1 MGIKVFDHREV
12 PLEPVEME
20 GCSGV
25 KVRWLLRTEHGAEH
39 IWMRIF
45 EVEPGGYTPY
55 HRHPW
60 EHEVFVLEGEGV
72 VVGEGGRELP
82 IRPGT
87 VVFVAPNEPH
97 QFRNTGQGGLR
108 FICLVPAHE

>member
-1 MGIKVFDHREV
+1 MKVFHYLDV
-12 PLEPVEME
+12 PLEPVEAE

-25 KVRWLLRTEHGAEH
+25 KVRWLLRTEDGAENF
-39 IWMRIF
+39 WMRVF
-45 EVEPGGYTPY
+45 ELEPGGYTPY
-55 HRHPW
+55 HEHPW

-72 VVGEGGRELP
+72 VVGEGGREWP

-97 QFRNTGQGGLR
+97 QFRNTGNTTLK
-108 FICLVPAHE
+108 FICLVPAHP